1 MMRAEAMV
9 LGLVGLTV
17 AAPSLAHAKGLGTS
31 PPSYQAECLIIEE
44 AARANLLPVDLLT
57 RLIWSESRFQP
68 EVVSPKGARGVA
80 QFMPRTAADR
90 GLSNPFDPE
99 EAIPQ
104 AARLLADLDR
114 RFHNTGSAIAAYNA
128 GGKRVSDW
136 LEEAKPLPRE
146 TRNFVLAVTGRSPE
160 EWVTNRRTAPTTT
173 QSCLALSDS
182 LAAHPVSHRREGG
195 GFLPSLEHVGELLP
209 AAQQSGHLL
218 PVAAKSGRL
227 LPAGAQSGKMTSI
240 DRGNSISGDFP
251 PYRPGSPRR

>member
-1 MMRAEAMV
+1 MRAGALL
-9 LGLVGLTV
+9 LGLVALTP
-17 AAPSLAHAKGLGTS
+17 AAASVAHATSFGTG
-31 PPSYQAECLIIEE
+31 PPSRQAECLIIEE
-44 AARANLLPVDLLT
+44 AARANLVPVELLT

-68 EVVSPKGARGVA
+68 DAVSPKGARGVA
-80 QFMPRTAADR
+80 QFMPETAADR

-160 EWVTNRRTAPTTT
+160 EWVTNGRTAPTTT
-173 QSCLALSDS
+173 QSCLTLSDS
-182 LAAHPVSHRREGG
+182 LAAHTVGNRREGS
-195 GFLPSLEHVGELLP
+195 GFLPSVEHVGELLP
-209 AAQQSGHLL
+209 AAQESGHLL
-218 PVAAKSGRL
+218 PVAADSGRL
-227 LPAGAQSGKMTSI
+227 LPAGAQSGKMV
-240 DRGNSISGDFP
+240 G
-251 PYRPGSPRR
+251 YR